1 MTDARTAATAPLLW
15 IALFTVAATLTT
27 LIFHCA
33 TPFPSLAAL
42 AAIHLGRRDG
52 VLLMIAAWAVS
63 QTIGFCFMGYPW
75 DAATALTGFAVG
87 TAAVLGVLAAGAV
100 DAPLRRSSVAVRLIV
115 AYLVA
120 FAGFKLAIAAWSPI
134 MGHAGA
140 ALSLTVMLRQF
151 VRYAAVLAGIYA
163 IYRALIAVGV
173 PALATARSAPRRPL
187 AA

>member
-1 MTDARTAATAPLLW
+1 MMTDTRTSTNAPLLW

-42 AAIHLGRRDG
+42 AAIHLKRRDG
-52 VLLMIAAWAVS
+52 VLLMVAAWTVS
-63 QTIGFCFMGYPW
+63 QTVGFCFMGYPW
-75 DAATALTGFAVG
+75 DGATALTGFAVG

-100 DAPLRRSSVAVRLIV
+100 DAPLRGTQVAVRLVV
-115 AYLVA
+115 AYLAA
-120 FAGFKLAIAAWSPI
+120 FAAFKLTIAGWSPI
-134 MGHAGA
+134 MGHADA

-163 IYRALIAVGV
+163 IYRALIAAGV
-173 PALATARSAPRRPL
+173 PALPTVRRPL